1 MIAATIEV
9 INAGRCFA
17 GSEKLDAGVL
27 LDTHR
32 QEGNGREYGLSVL
45 PRSR

>member
-1 MIAATIEV
+1 MIAATKEV
-9 INAGRCFA
+9 INAGPCFA
-17 GSEKLDAGVL
+17 DSRRLRSGVL
-27 LDTHR
+27 LDAHR

>member
-9 INAGRCFA
+9 INAGRYFA
-17 GSEKLDAGVL
+17 GSVRLRSGVL
-27 LDTHR
+27 LDARR
-32 QEGNGREYGLSVL
+32 QEGNGRECGLSVL